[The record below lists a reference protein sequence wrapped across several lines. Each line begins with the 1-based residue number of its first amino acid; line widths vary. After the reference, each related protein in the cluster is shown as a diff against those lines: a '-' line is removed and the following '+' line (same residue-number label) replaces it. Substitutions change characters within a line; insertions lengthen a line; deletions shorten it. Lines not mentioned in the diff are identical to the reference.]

1 MQKLYQNT
9 SLALA
14 GLVFSGRITLPW
26 IVALSIVQGLVNAFD
41 MPARQAF
48 LLTMIDNKAD
58 LGNDMSWVS
67 EVSVQ
72 AQSKR
77 YADDDERSYLQG
89 FWSADF
95 RTGIET
101 ETYSVT
107 AYVDNVFNDDT
118 IKAGLANTDFPN
130 LAAIISPAPFTLI
143 LPSNFTANL
152 PDKRQFGVRASYK
165 F

>member
-1 MQKLYQNT
+1 MTYTLNGVAKTVVNPTAAPPAGSVITARTCDVDKSGHKLEFAPT
-9 SLALA
+9 HALNINM
-14 GLVFSGRITLPW
+14 LY
-26 IVALSIVQGLVNAFD
+26 
-41 MPARQAF
+41 
-48 LLTMIDNKAD
+48 KAD
-58 LGNDMSWVS
+58 LGNDMSWIS

-77 YADDDERSYLQG
+77 YADDDQRSYLQG

-101 ETYSVT
+101 ETYSIT
-107 AYVDNVFNDDT
+107 AYVDNAFNDDT

-130 LAAIISPAPFTLI
+130 LAFIASPAPGTLI